1 LFYRYADEICN
12 LINDYAQALLERST
26 VGLTIEA
33 QDSKTP
39 DMLSFSEGD
48 IVLVTQKNTDG
59 WFRGEY
65 KGKSGFLSAKAVTML
80 FEYPKPGQD
89 VYSKR
94 VLLSKYQS
102 VVASTVPSGNLMGLQ
117 QYASAHF
124 TEKRPNAFKF
134 TTVPIAQSLHTFKQI
149 TDTIYSTEMF
159 VRVMKWMVNKK
170 SLDWFCVEF

>member
-1 LFYRYADEICN
+1 
-12 LINDYAQALLERST
+12 
-26 VGLTIEA
+26 
-33 QDSKTP
+33 
-39 DMLSFSEGD
+39 
-48 IVLVTQKNTDG
+48 
-59 WFRGEY
+59 
-65 KGKSGFLSAKAVTML
+65 ML

-102 VVASTVPSGNLMGLQ
+102 VVASTVPSGNLIGLQ

-124 TEKRPNAFKF
+124 TEKRANAFKF

-159 VRVMKWMVNKK
+159 VRVMKWMVRTF
-170 SLDWFCVEF
+170 LELFFWFVYLRIVSKGDYPVGTTTLFTAIVDILQKLIVAHSEASSNQVYKREEKVKENA